1 MSELADQVVWSAVE
15 RRLAGVEAYIPDA
28 PPWAS
33 STITRVRSDGPR
45 FVTTRPIVR
54 PRRRVPLRLAWA
66 LIAAV
71 LTLLVG
77 LLIAGALRESDAVDA
92 DWGPLG
98 TLRQGDGAARAAL
111 LPDGRVIVVSGEW
124 VGMGNPRARADVW
137 DPQHGFEIIDAP
149 TIPRVDP
156 TTTLLA
162 DGRRVL
168 VVGGYGRTFAYPSSA
183 IASAEIWDLDT
194 ETFQTTGAMSAA
206 RVGHTATVLLD
217 GRVLIVG
224 GAGPDG
230 GAAGAEVFDPGTG
243 DFHPAGRLAQARTGH
258 AATLLLDGRVLI
270 AGGSDPTTGLGVAT
284 VEVWDPATG
293 QSTPVMTL
301 LDAPDSVELTRLPSG
316 SVLMTGAA
324 VLPGG
329 MRGALLWDPRVA
341 GTQLLEMGQA
351 RSGHSATL
359 LSDGRVLVIGGR
371 TSNGPLVSS
380 VEIWDP
386 RDGAFHDAFPAARG
400 VADHTAVLL
409 ADGQVLVVPATSG
422 PTTGPPFL
430 YQPGIVR

>member
-1 MSELADQVVWSAVE
+1 V
-15 RRLAGVEAYIPDA
+15 
-28 PPWAS
+28 
-33 STITRVRSDGPR
+33 
-45 FVTTRPIVR
+45 
-54 PRRRVPLRLAWA
+54 
-66 LIAAV
+66 LIA
-71 LTLLVG
+71 
-77 LLIAGALRESDAVDA
+77 
-92 DWGPLG
+92 
-98 TLRQGDGAARAAL
+98 
-111 LPDGRVIVVSGEW
+111 
-124 VGMGNPRARADVW
+124 
-137 DPQHGFEIIDAP
+137 
-149 TIPRVDP
+149 
-156 TTTLLA
+156 
-162 DGRRVL
+162 
-168 VVGGYGRTFAYPSSA
+168 
-183 IASAEIWDLDT
+183 
-194 ETFQTTGAMSAA
+194 
-206 RVGHTATVLLD
+206 
-217 GRVLIVG
+217 G

-230 GAAGAEVFDPGTG
+230 GAVGAEVFDPGTG

-258 AATLLLDGRVLI
+258 AATLLPDGRVLI

-371 TSNGPLVSS
+371 TSNGRLLSS

-386 RDGAFHDAFPAARG
+386 RDGAFHEAIPTTRG

-409 ADGQVLVVPATSG
+409 ADGQVLVVPLASGIG